1 MLNLL
6 IQHPAVINYAT
17 SMAGT
22 TTAMLTMGKIFGIF
36 FGIFAAFLICLV
48 VYIDIWM
55 KYHVKGK
62 VSALFIDNKSIF
74 GALLTIEDGNKVYYG
89 KGDKREMYVLDDK
102 KQYLSLYPAGLP
114 RMLQVTVRT
123 YWYIR
128 NVPNP
133 VDVTGKVAPL
143 TARMLRQI
151 SDEAMVKQTWKDVRE
166 AAGAVAQKKQSSMAL
181 YLLLACIG
189 LIAFNLILTLKLGGL
204 ATQVTAM
211 QKILQQ
217 AFGK

>member
-1 MLNLL
+1 MIDILFSNPTLL
-6 IQHPAVINYAT
+6 HFAAAAT
-17 SMAGT
+17 TAAGT
-22 TTAMLTMGKIFGIF
+22 TKALLTLGKVFGIF
-36 FGIFAAFLICLV
+36 FGIFLLFVVFLV
-48 VYIDIWM
+48 VYIDIWL
-55 KYHVKGK
+55 KFHTRGK

-89 KGDKREMYVLDDK
+89 KGDKREMYILDDK

-114 RMLQVTVRT
+114 RMLQITVRT

-166 AAGAVAQKKQSSMAL
+166 AAGVGVQKKASNLALYIVFACLAVA
-181 YLLLACIG
+181 
-189 LIAFNLILTLKLGGL
+189 AFNLYLAMQNSSALKLLLSKYGI
-204 ATQVTAM
+204 
-211 QKILQQ
+211 K
-217 AFGK
+217 